1 MYNEKLE
8 ALIDAA
14 LADGVLTEKEKQI
27 LFKKAQE
34 MGVDLDEFEM
44 VLDARL
50 VKFKKAE
57 EEKAQASAPKS
68 NKLGDVKKCPACGAI
83 VQSYQGVC
91 AECGYAFEN
100 IEANAAVKELT
111 NLIRK
116 ANSDIERRKIIDTF
130 PIPMDKGA
138 LIEFIT
144 WLAPQ
149 SLDLGT
155 TLADSYEKKYDEAIN
170 KAKVSFA
177 EDKDIAPLIAQYAKD
192 KKKISKDSAII
203 GFGKMLS
210 SPWFWVL
217 VVVGL
222 ILYWIF
228 APNLDGNLEDCSSAI
243 VKSVKKGKLDRA
255 VELYAEYDDDDKY
268 KLMDEAALIATAALE
283 KGEVAIAE
291 QILKLTGA
299 RLNSSFNDE
308 EENEIAT
315 KLHDYYIKTKEYDKA
330 RNLIETAKDDYERW
344 GNHIK
349 DVVVSLCKDGKKAEA
364 QRYLNQYAPNIDDT
378 YDNLGL
384 AGYKLPDGGTTSL
397 GDNAYVTKLIQDII
411 NTY

>member
-8 ALIDAA
+8 QLIDAA
-14 LADGVLTEKEKQI
+14 LADGELTEKEKQI

-57 EEKAQASAPKS
+57 EEKAKTSAPKS

-111 NLIRK
+111 NLLRK
-116 ANSDIERRKIIDTF
+116 ANFDSERDEIIDTF

-149 SLDLGT
+149 SLDSDNS
-155 TLADSYEKKYDEAIN
+155 LANSYQKKYDEAIN

-177 EDKDIAPLIAQYAKD
+177 DDKDIAPLIAQYEKD
-192 KKKISKDSAII
+192 KKKIVIKNAIRI
-203 GFGKMLS
+203 VRN
-210 SPWFWVL
+210 VL
-217 VVVGL
+217 APTCVVGL

-255 VELYAEYDDDDKY
+255 VELYAEYDDEDDKDE
-268 KLMDEAALIATAALE
+268 LADEAALIATAALE

-299 RLNSSFNDE
+299 RLGLPDWEDHNG
-308 EENEIAT
+308 ALHGMTT
-315 KLHDYYIKTKEYDKA
+315 KLYDYYIKTKEYDKA

-364 QRYLNQYAPNIDDT
+364 QRYLNQYAPNIHDQ

-384 AGYKLPDGGTTSL
+384 AGYKLPDGGTALL

>member
-8 ALIDAA
+8 QLIDAA
-14 LADGVLTEKEKQI
+14 LADGELTEKEKQI

-50 VKFKKAE
+50 VKLKKAE
-57 EEKAQASAPKS
+57 EEKAKSSAPKS

-111 NLIRK
+111 NLLRK
-116 ANSDIERRKIIDTF
+116 ANFDSERDKIIDTF

-149 SLDLGT
+149 SLDSDNS
-155 TLADSYEKKYDEAIN
+155 LANSYQKKYDEAIN

-177 EDKDIAPLIAQYAKD
+177 DDKDIAPLIAQYEKD
-192 KKKISKDSAII
+192 KKKIVKKNAIRI
-203 GFGKMLS
+203 VRA
-210 SPWFWVL
+210 VL
-217 VVVGL
+217 APTCVVGL

-299 RLNSSFNDE
+299 RLNHSINDKQKNQ
-308 EENEIAT
+308 NEIAT

-330 RNLIETAKDDYERW
+330 RNLIETAEDDYERW

-364 QRYLNQYAPNIDDT
+364 QRYLNQYAPNIDNT
-378 YDNLGL
+378 HDNLGR
-384 AGYKLPDGGTTSL
+384 PDE
-397 GDNAYVTKLIQDII
+397 VTKLIQDII